1 MHIVKPTGVSG
12 YRCGLYRVW
21 WAWHNSAIMIL
32 ETDIDVLQEAA
43 ENGDAA
49 AQYEWALGLM
59 TGFCKGQ
66 SVPLD
71 GVQAYGW
78 FMKAAEQGHGPAM
91 ENIGRAYL
99 QGYMGLDVQNR
110 FLRIDRAAAQS
121 WLQRAVVAGAAGACR
136 ELGLL
141 LRFTDAHQAC
151 GYFYKAAYYFGD
163 VLALRYY
170 GEALL
175 KGEGTAQDT
184 DAAQAVLS
192 SALSMDADMDAEEA
206 ARLSEEYGIAVT
218 APADEATR
226 QAAAQRAQVYYL
238 QALQRRAAAG
248 EPTAQHDLGLRF
260 CLGHGVEQDVTQ
272 GQAWIA
278 KSAAAGYAPAAQ
290 RLAALEALLR
300 RH

>member
-1 MHIVKPTGVSG
+1 
-12 YRCGLYRVW
+12 
-21 WAWHNSAIMIL
+21 MIFYS
-32 ETDIDVLQEAA
+32 TIDSLQEAA

-59 TGFCKGQ
+59 SGFCKGQ
-66 SVPLD
+66 AVTPD
-71 GVQAYGW
+71 GAQAYGW

-91 ENIGRAYL
+91 ENIGRAFL
-99 QGYMGLDVQNR
+99 NGYMGLDVQNR
-110 FLRIDRAAAQS
+110 FLRIDRAAAQE

-136 ELGLL
+136 ELGLFF
-141 LRFTDAHQAC
+141 RFTDPHQAC

-184 DAAQAVLS
+184 DAARAVLS
-192 SALSMDADMDAEEA
+192 SALSMDADMDADEA
-206 ARLSEEYGIAVT
+206 VHLSAAYGITVT
-218 APADEATR
+218 APVDETAR
-226 QAAAQRAQVYYL
+226 QAAATRARDYYL

-248 EPTAQHDLGLRF
+248 DPTAQHDLGLRF
-260 CLGHGVEQDVTQ
+260 CLGDGLAQDLTQ
-272 GQAWIA
+272 GQDWLQ
-278 KSAAAGYAPAAQ
+278 KSAAAGYAPAVQ
-290 RLAALEALLR
+290 RLAALGALLR